1 MNTSRLFRAAVVVSL
16 SCVALCLP
24 AVETESPA
32 TGDRYE
38 LPKMEVRDAAVC
50 SFGIGIVATWDRAT
64 QTVTHLYVDS
74 VSSGSAA
81 ETFGLVRGDEI
92 LTINGRKIT
101 TMKGGLKRG
110 SDLFE
115 LLVNQPPGKE
125 INIEVLVRA
134 VKRVKLNA
142 TPF

>member
-1 MNTSRLFRAAVVVSL
+1 MNTSLLFRAAVVASL
-16 SCVALCLP
+16 SCLALGLTAAEAEP
-24 AVETESPA
+24 AP
-32 TGDRYE
+32 TGERYE
-38 LPKMEVRDAAVC
+38 LPKMEVRDSAVC
-50 SFGIGIVATWDRAT
+50 SFGIGVVATWDRAT
-64 QTVTHLYVDS
+64 QTVTHLYVES

-110 SDLFE
+110 GDLFE

-125 INIEVLVRA
+125 ITLEAAVRA

-142 TPF
+142 SAF